1 LDAGARVKA
10 LAQVVATLS
19 HVPGVVAAMVVGATD
34 GLIVETSPVIGG
46 AAGSTDPRKHT
57 AALAAYLYSK
67 VTRASDAAR
76 LGTPAFMRL
85 EAERGHIFVVGARD
99 VVLVT
104 IVTTDANLGRVRLEM
119 MNAAREKS

>member
-1 LDAGARVKA
+1 MKGA
-10 LAQVVATLS
+10 LAEIVATLS
-19 HVPGVVAAMVVGATD
+19 HLPGVVAAMIVGASD
-34 GLIVETSPVIGG
+34 GLIVETSPMKGAAAGG
-46 AAGSTDPRKHT
+46 ADSRKHT

-85 EAERGHIFVVGARD
+85 EAELGQICVVGASD

-104 IVTTDANLGRVRLEM
+104 IVTSDANLGRVRLDM
-119 MNAAREKS
+119 MHAARGKS

>member
-1 LDAGARVKA
+1 MKA
-10 LAQVVATLS
+10 LGQVVATIS
-19 HVPGVVAAMVVGATD
+19 RVPGVVAAMVVGAAD
-34 GLIVETSPVIGG
+34 GLIVETSPVIG
-46 AAGSTDPRKHT
+46 AATIDPRKPT

-104 IVTTDANLGRVRLEM
+104 IVTTDANLGRV
-119 MNAAREKS
+119 